1 MFKKIFTWLKELI
14 VEEYK
19 FIIFM
24 VVSTILFLFPVNYY
38 IIIGGDISDIDNRIV
53 VHDGYDSKGSFN
65 ISYVSE
71 LKGRLGPYLLS
82 YIIPSWDR
90 ESANDYKYDNKESI
104 EDIEF
109 RSKLD
114 LVSSNSYAI
123 KWAYKLANAK
133 YEEVDT
139 KVYVISVIA
148 EYNDNLKVGDQ
159 IISVDGEQI
168 DNIEEI
174 RNYISKL
181 SGSDKIKIKV
191 IRAGREKEF
200 TCNLYENEGRVIL
213 GVYLQEVSSYK
224 TDPSVEI
231 NFKSRESGPSGGL
244 ITTLAIYDKL
254 TKDDLTN
261 SYKIAGTGTI
271 EADGSIG
278 EIGGVKYKLA
288 GAVKNKADIFLVP
301 NGNNYEECVK
311 LQKKNKYKIK
321 IIGVSNIEE
330 AVSKLE
336 ELGE

>member
-1 MFKKIFTWLKELI
+1 MFKRFFKDTVDFIK
-14 VEEYK
+14 EEYK
-19 FIIFM
+19 FLIIM
-24 VVSTILFLFPVNYY
+24 LLTVILFLFPVNYY
-38 IIIGGDISDIDNRIV
+38 IIIGGNISDIDDRVIV
-53 VHDGYDSKGSFN
+53 DDGYDSKGSFN

-90 ESANDYKYDNKESI
+90 ENANDYKYDNKESI

-114 LVSSNSYAI
+114 LISTNGNAI

-133 YEEVDT
+133 YEEIDT
-139 KVYVISVIA
+139 KVYVISTIDG
-148 EYNDNLKVGDQ
+148 YDNKLKVGDQ
-159 IISVDGEQI
+159 IISINGD
-168 DNIEEI
+168 EI
-174 RNYISKL
+174 NSVSEAREYINKL
-181 SGSDKIKIKV
+181 SSSDKIDIKV
-191 IRAGREKEF
+191 IRAGRERKF
-200 TCNLYENEGRVIL
+200 TCNLYEKDERVVL

-224 TDPSVEI
+224 TDPSVKI
-231 NFKSRESGPSGGL
+231 KFKSRESGPSGGL
-244 ITTLAIYDKL
+244 ITTLAIYNKL
-254 TKDDLTN
+254 TKKDLTH

-271 EADGSIG
+271 ETDGSIG

-288 GAVKNKADIFLVP
+288 GAVSNNADIFLVP
-301 NGNNYEECVK
+301 SGSNYEECLE

-330 AVSKLE
+330 AILKLE

>member
-1 MFKKIFTWLKELI
+1 M
-14 VEEYK
+14 
-19 FIIFM
+19 
-24 VVSTILFLFPVNYY
+24 
-38 IIIGGDISDIDNRIV
+38 
-53 VHDGYDSKGSFN
+53 
-65 ISYVSE
+65 
-71 LKGRLGPYLLS
+71 
-82 YIIPSWDR
+82 
-90 ESANDYKYDNKESI
+90 
-104 EDIEF
+104 
-109 RSKLD
+109 D